1 MNTRIFTLLFA
12 FLAMMPSVGWG
23 QDSAPW
29 NGSAN
34 TDWYNENQTEF
45 TITTAEQLAGL
56 AKLVNEGNSFDE
68 KTIYLDADIVLN
80 ENVLNAEKELNEA
93 GEYKQWTPIGSSES
107 YYFGGTF
114 DGQGHSIVGLYII
127 TSNAEDD
134 DIENLALFEYAGD
147 NDASPVKAIIRNV
160 NIVDSY
166 IKGGCKDNVSGLCA
180 YGTNVDISNCSFDG
194 LIIAEN
200 PLDVAAI
207 CVTPYVTNQIIIES
221 CNNQSNINVV
231 ITKMFDAIGTP
242 ETNISGI
249 GGTNTVHTV
258 YNCYNTGNITVTI
271 NNVDNQYGMIS
282 IGGIGSSGNIASCYN
297 EGDITVS
304 GADNNCIIGIGG
316 ISGMSSDT
324 SAEIKYCYNIGEI
337 NSTVTSTSTAG
348 ATIAVGAGSII
359 GMGTTS
365 NSSNLTKNYYLKTGN
380 GTEKGIGAYLL
391 GGKFKDEIGKIEGI
405 EDFST
410 GEIAWK
416 MREPI
421 IIELLSIMGK
431 PNGETI
437 EVTGY
442 GQELTEDGVA
452 IDETPV
458 LLAFDENKGKEVYQL
473 ILNSDGVEGITND
486 TKIYR
491 NAEESNL
498 LSEETYNQIMENAKE
513 GLDLVWYS
521 GEKVVTSGNVY
532 RVTADETLTAK
543 LEGVYN
549 ITTAINPE
557 EAGTIDVKERAA
569 NGEEVTFSL
578 EITDGYELVS
588 VTVNE
593 DAVIDENADGVYS
606 FTMPAKDVTLTANFQ
621 KAELPTD
628 PDEGDEG
635 DDIHHPQRPIKYY
648 NIYVDTICPGLDV
661 ETSKDVVQEGHQV
674 SAYLT
679 IQAECDTTGMRFEYK
694 RGLFGYWQDLKDL
707 EGVQPGEY
715 IIKNIYTDIYIRALD
730 ATLPEEEPTGLDDLE
745 GIQAY
750 AKEGSIYVYT
760 PNREEVTIV
769 SMSGAILK
777 HEEQVG
783 WQSYDVNRGIYIV
796 RIGEKVFKLKN

>member
-29 NGSAN
+29 DGTKD
-34 TDWYNENQTEF
+34 TDWFDEMQSEF

-56 AKLVNEGNSFDE
+56 AELVNDGNSFDG
-68 KTIYLDADIVLN
+68 KTIYLGADIVLN

-147 NDASPVKAIIRNV
+147 DNVQATIQNV

-166 IKGGCKDNVSGLCA
+166 IKGGCFDYVSGICA
-180 YGTNVDISNCSFDG
+180 FGYNVVVSNCSFDG
-194 LIIAEN
+194 LIVAEN
-200 PLDVAAI
+200 PRYVSAI
-207 CVTPYVTNQIIIES
+207 CVTPRAGNGGIIES
-221 CNNQSNINVV
+221 CYNKGNINVSISKIQTSPTTSQTNIAGIGGYDLSNTIYNCYNIGNITATIQNVTEQSGV
-231 ITKMFDAIGTP
+231 IS
-242 ETNISGI
+242 ISGI
-249 GGTNTVHTV
+249 GHAGSIAS
-258 YNCYNTGNITVTI
+258 CYNTGNITV
-271 NNVDNQYGMIS
+271 S
-282 IGGIGSSGNIASCYN
+282 GSG
-297 EGDITVS
+297 
-304 GADNNCIIGIGG
+304 NNCIIGVGG
-316 ISGMSSDT
+316 ISGSSIGNN
-324 SAEIKYCYNIGEI
+324 EEKQYCYNIGEI
-337 NSTVTSTSTAG
+337 NSTVTSTSTG
-348 ATIAVGAGSII
+348 AATAVGAGSII

-458 LLAFDENKGKEVYQL
+458 LLAFSENQEVYKL
-473 ILNSDGVEGITND
+473 TLNSEGVEGITNG
-486 TKIYR
+486 TPIYR
-491 NAEESNL
+491 NAKESNL
-498 LSEETYNQIMENAKE
+498 LSEETYNQIIEGAAE

-569 NGEEVTFSL
+569 NGEEVTFSIKAN
-578 EITDGYELVS
+578 EGYQFLSVS
-588 VTVNE
+588 ANEEVTIV
-593 DAVIDENADGVYS
+593 ENADGAYS

-621 KAELPTD
+621 KAETPTD

-648 NIYVDTICPGLDV
+648 NIYVDTICPGLEV

-694 RGLFGYWQDLKDL
+694 RGLFGYWQDLKEL

-760 PNREEVTIV
+760 PNREEVMII
-769 SMSGAILK
+769 SMSGAIVK
-777 HEEQVG
+777 NTEQIG
-783 WQSYDVNRGIYIV
+783 WQSYSMNRGIYIV
-796 RIGEKVFKLKN
+796 RVGEKVFKLKN